1 MRIESEDG
9 RGKKIGK
16 GIIFLE
22 PFLFTSKEISKV
34 PTHAKNTRGGEC
46 EGRGPT
52 LPLERRK

>member
-1 MRIESEDG
+1 MRIDG
-9 RGKKIGK
+9 RRKKIGK

-52 LPLERRK
+52 LPLERRQ